1 MTKKIKN
8 QFKNRLKLSM
18 LAVVALAF
26 MACSEADAP
35 TSAAPLDDTNPS
47 ATDIS
52 SSSNRDGD
60 TSPVDANQLDT
71 TQVDRGNDITDVTG
85 GVGTLVDDMTSQNGS
100 TFDAKGLWF
109 ADDDHINAGTSQ
121 ILDLNGYSM
130 AQGLSISECGVAQNN
145 TGDADEDGMSDCYVG
160 WNVANGDAY
169 NTEGA
174 LTAQLDMNEYVN
186 PEGWGWASAGFV
198 LQFEGGLSDTIAQNF
213 SGNEKL
219 QIRFKFPL
227 GEALTIK
234 AREVGYADDGESSPA
249 SFVVTGTGQEQLLEF
264 DWSDF
269 TVADWASNTFKPADV
284 WRLSFFKEAAAMM
297 EGSAFPE
304 YMKGP
309 SELNIYCVGFDGACT
324 E

>member
-1 MTKKIKN
+1 MKKNTKN
-8 QFKNRLKLSM
+8 QFKNKLKLST
-18 LAVVALAF
+18 LTAVVCAF
-26 MACSEADAP
+26 MACSEADSP
-35 TSAAPLDDTNPS
+35 ISTAALDDSNPS
-47 ATDIS
+47 ATDMS
-52 SSSNRDGD
+52 SSSNIDGD
-60 TSPVDANQLDT
+60 TSLVDA
-71 TQVDRGNDITDVTG
+71 TQVDPTQVDPGNDILDVTG
-85 GVGTLVDDMTSQNGS
+85 GVGTLVDDMSSQNGS

-130 AQGLSISECGVAQNN
+130 AQGLSISECGVAQNTN
-145 TGDADEDGMSDCYVG
+145 GDADEYGMSDCYVG
-160 WNVANGDAY
+160 WNMANGDAY
-169 NTEGA
+169 NSEGA
-174 LTAQLDMNEYVN
+174 LTAQLDMTEYVN
-186 PEGWGWASAGFV
+186 PKGWGWASAGFV

-213 SGNEKL
+213 SGNEQL

-269 TVADWASNTFKPADV
+269 TVADWASNTFNPADV

-304 YMKGP
+304 YKIGP
-309 SELNIYCVGFDGACT
+309 SELNIYCVGFDGACS